1 MIIKNNFN
9 KNSVDPLSD
18 YESIRKNC
26 DENVNKENGKKARRF
41 EKKIMN
47 DVLKNDDK
55 LSEVE
60 EDKAW
65 NNWHF

>member
-26 DENVNKENGKKARRF
+26 DENVNKENRKKARRF

-55 LSEVE
+55 LSEEE